1 MTNYS
6 QSMRDALE
14 LVYTRNQEKI
24 AELNE
29 KMSSAQ
35 IAKLKKAYEPMR
47 NKKISTSNADKLNKL
62 MDKVGKDKEVLIQ
75 IVKADIPFVSQSA
88 VTKLITKHNMK
99 GAEINKFKEEFN
111 IESVELDEKRDMS
124 APPVSAKV
132 VEDDGFR
139 LVMKFKDGTT
149 EALPSIGKPSMQ
161 NLKSIVDKNILKNP
175 KRKAWVPVV
184 SAAMKKGLVKE
195 EVELDEGKMK
205 EIVTDVEDAMGKIRY
220 KLVQK
225 GGKFNVKVSKNDER
239 DAQKAMKMHPLYVAG
254 KLRVVPEEADLD
266 EAILKGRDYE
276 YDEKKGVVKISKKNF
291 AKVRKDAKGTD
302 KSKPTMMVLTK
313 KGTSLVPVQFEEVE
327 LDEDIMPLIFGGG
340 IIAGL
345 LPVLY
350 LSAKEIAGPSIGK
363 LVDKLKKN
371 KNYKMSNSE
380 KSDVKGFVSK
390 VKKDKPSLLQKVMK
404 KFKEEVEEAYEYGTT
419 EYANHTKEVTPG
431 QEVDEAS
438 ARADAKRS
446 MRRDPSMRKQSP
458 FSKDMSATDDDV
470 KAASKNIIMQMR
482 KAVSLRG
489 KFPVEFAD
497 KKKIKIPADIAQA
510 VQQKYN
516 SFKKPADKEKFQAK
530 VGKSYK
536 DMLRALR
543 EEVQEEKT
551 ILDRIEEIIKENK
564 NG

>member
-47 NKKISTSNADKLNKL
+47 NKRISTSNADKLSKL

-111 IESVELDEKRDMS
+111 IESVELDEDIMPLIFGGGIIAGLLPVLYLSAKEIAGPSIGKLVDKLKKNKNYKMSNSEKSDVKGFVSKVKKDKPSLLQKVMKKFKEEVELDEKRDMS

-132 VEDDGFR
+132 VKDDGFR

-195 EVELDEGKMK
+195 EVDLDEGKMK

-313 KGTSLVPVQFEEVE
+313 KGTSLVPVQF
-327 LDEDIMPLIFGGG
+327 
-340 IIAGL
+340 
-345 LPVLY
+345 
-350 LSAKEIAGPSIGK
+350 
-363 LVDKLKKN
+363 
-371 KNYKMSNSE
+371 
-380 KSDVKGFVSK
+380 
-390 VKKDKPSLLQKVMK
+390 
-404 KFKEEVEEAYEYGTT
+404 EEVEEAYEYGTT

>member
-1 MTNYS
+1 
-6 QSMRDALE
+6 
-14 LVYTRNQEKI
+14 
-24 AELNE
+24 
-29 KMSSAQ
+29 
-35 IAKLKKAYEPMR
+35 
-47 NKKISTSNADKLNKL
+47 
-62 MDKVGKDKEVLIQ
+62 
-75 IVKADIPFVSQSA
+75 
-88 VTKLITKHNMK
+88 
-99 GAEINKFKEEFN
+99 
-111 IESVELDEKRDMS
+111 
-124 APPVSAKV
+124 
-132 VEDDGFR
+132 
-139 LVMKFKDGTT
+139 
-149 EALPSIGKPSMQ
+149 
-161 NLKSIVDKNILKNP
+161 
-175 KRKAWVPVV
+175 
-184 SAAMKKGLVKE
+184 MKKGLVKE
-195 EVELDEGKMK
+195 EAE
-205 EIVTDVEDAMGKIRY
+205 
-220 KLVQK
+220 
-225 GGKFNVKVSKNDER
+225 
-239 DAQKAMKMHPLYVAG
+239 
-254 KLRVVPEEADLD
+254 LD

-313 KGTSLVPVQFEEVE
+313 KGTSLVPVQF
-327 LDEDIMPLIFGGG
+327 
-340 IIAGL
+340 
-345 LPVLY
+345 
-350 LSAKEIAGPSIGK
+350 
-363 LVDKLKKN
+363 
-371 KNYKMSNSE
+371 
-380 KSDVKGFVSK
+380 
-390 VKKDKPSLLQKVMK
+390 
-404 KFKEEVEEAYEYGTT
+404 EEVEEAYEYGTT

>member
-47 NKKISTSNADKLNKL
+47 NKRISTSNADKLSKL

-111 IESVELDEKRDMS
+111 IESVELDE
-124 APPVSAKV
+124 
-132 VEDDGFR
+132 
-139 LVMKFKDGTT
+139 
-149 EALPSIGKPSMQ
+149 EA
-161 NLKSIVDKNILKNP
+161 
-175 KRKAWVPVV
+175 
-184 SAAMKKGLVKE
+184 
-195 EVELDEGKMK
+195 ELDEGKMK
-205 EIVTDVEDAMGKIRY
+205 EIITDVEDAMGKIRY

-266 EAILKGRDYE
+266 EKKVDHQLKIAIDTVKNPLKGKFLGGPSAKE
-276 YDEKKGVVKISKKNF
+276 AEKTLRTKYKY
-291 AKVRKDAKGTD
+291 TD
-302 KSKPTMMVLTK
+302 KMIAKLK
-313 KGTSLVPVQFEEVE
+313 EETE
-327 LDEDIMPLIFGGG
+327 LDEAKKVTKKERDRLEDQNEH
-340 IIAGL
+340 GL
-345 LPVLY
+345 LALKLTQAYGTPAEVKKIKAINKRHEQKG
-350 LSAKEIAGPSIGK
+350 SIERKDQKERDAIS
-363 LVDKLKKN
+363 N
-371 KNYKMSNSE
+371 KYYKMAEES
-380 KSDVKGFVSK
+380 
-390 VKKDKPSLLQKVMK
+390 
-404 KFKEEVEEAYEYGTT
+404 EVEEAYEYGTT
-419 EYANHTKEVTPG
+419 EYANHTREVTPG

-458 FSKDMSATDDDV
+458 FSKDVSATDDDV

-489 KFPVEFAD
+489 KFPVQFAD

-543 EEVQEEKT
+543 EKVQEEKT

>member
-47 NKKISTSNADKLNKL
+47 NKKISTSNADKLSKL

-111 IESVELDEKRDMS
+111 IESVELDEGRMKELHGYIAKGMS
-124 APPVSAKV
+124 AAEIAK
-132 VEDDGFR
+132 
-139 LVMKFKDGTT
+139 
-149 EALPSIGKPSMQ
+149 
-161 NLKSIVDKNILKNP
+161 
-175 KRKAWVPVV
+175 
-184 SAAMKKGLVKE
+184 
-195 EVELDEGKMK
+195 KMK
-205 EIVTDVEDAMGKIRY
+205 LDVKTIKALM
-220 KLVQK
+220 
-225 GGKFNVKVSKNDER
+225 DE
-239 DAQKAMKMHPLYVAG
+239 V
-254 KLRVVPEEADLD
+254 DLD
-266 EAILKGRDYE
+266 EAVLKGRDYE

-327 LDEDIMPLIFGGG
+327 
-340 IIAGL
+340 
-345 LPVLY
+345 
-350 LSAKEIAGPSIGK
+350 
-363 LVDKLKKN
+363 
-371 KNYKMSNSE
+371 
-380 KSDVKGFVSK
+380 
-390 VKKDKPSLLQKVMK
+390 
-404 KFKEEVEEAYEYGTT
+404 EAYEYGTT
-419 EYANHTKEVTPG
+419 EYANHTREVTPG

-489 KFPVEFAD
+489 KFPVQFAD

>member
-47 NKKISTSNADKLNKL
+47 NKKISTSNADKLSKL

-111 IESVELDEKRDMS
+111 IESVELDEGRMKELHGYIAKGMS
-124 APPVSAKV
+124 AAEIAK
-132 VEDDGFR
+132 
-139 LVMKFKDGTT
+139 
-149 EALPSIGKPSMQ
+149 
-161 NLKSIVDKNILKNP
+161 
-175 KRKAWVPVV
+175 
-184 SAAMKKGLVKE
+184 
-195 EVELDEGKMK
+195 KMK
-205 EIVTDVEDAMGKIRY
+205 LDVKTIKALM
-220 KLVQK
+220 
-225 GGKFNVKVSKNDER
+225 DE
-239 DAQKAMKMHPLYVAG
+239 V
-254 KLRVVPEEADLD
+254 DLD
-266 EAILKGRDYE
+266 EAKKVTKKERDRLEDQNEHGLLALKLTQAYGTPAE
-276 YDEKKGVVKISKKNF
+276 VKKIKAINKRHEQKGHIE
-291 AKVRKDAKGTD
+291 RKD
-302 KSKPTMMVLTK
+302 
-313 KGTSLVPVQFEEVE
+313 Q
-327 LDEDIMPLIFGGG
+327 
-340 IIAGL
+340 
-345 LPVLY
+345 
-350 LSAKEIAGPSIGK
+350 KERDAIS
-363 LVDKLKKN
+363 N
-371 KNYKMSNSE
+371 KYYKMAEES
-380 KSDVKGFVSK
+380 
-390 VKKDKPSLLQKVMK
+390 
-404 KFKEEVEEAYEYGTT
+404 EVEEAYEYGTT

-489 KFPVEFAD
+489 KFPVQFAD

>member
-47 NKKISTSNADKLNKL
+47 NKRISTSNADKLSKL

-111 IESVELDEKRDMS
+111 IESVELDE
-124 APPVSAKV
+124 
-132 VEDDGFR
+132 
-139 LVMKFKDGTT
+139 
-149 EALPSIGKPSMQ
+149 EA
-161 NLKSIVDKNILKNP
+161 
-175 KRKAWVPVV
+175 
-184 SAAMKKGLVKE
+184 
-195 EVELDEGKMK
+195 ELDEGKMK
-205 EIVTDVEDAMGKIRY
+205 EIITDVEDAMGKIRY

-266 EAILKGRDYE
+266 EKKVDHQLKIAIDTVKNPLKGKFLGGPSAKE
-276 YDEKKGVVKISKKNF
+276 AEKTLRTKYKY
-291 AKVRKDAKGTD
+291 TD
-302 KSKPTMMVLTK
+302 KMIAKLK
-313 KGTSLVPVQFEEVE
+313 EETE
-327 LDEDIMPLIFGGG
+327 LDEAKKVTKKERDRLEDQNEH
-340 IIAGL
+340 GL
-345 LPVLY
+345 LALKLTQAYGTPAEVKKIKAINKRHEQKG
-350 LSAKEIAGPSIGK
+350 SIERKDQKERDAIS
-363 LVDKLKKN
+363 N
-371 KNYKMSNSE
+371 KYYKMAEES
-380 KSDVKGFVSK
+380 
-390 VKKDKPSLLQKVMK
+390 
-404 KFKEEVEEAYEYGTT
+404 EVEEAYEYGTT

-458 FSKDMSATDDDV
+458 FSKDVSATDDDV

-489 KFPVEFAD
+489 KFPVQFAD
-497 KKKIKIPADIAQA
+497 KKKIKIPADISQA

-543 EEVQEEKT
+543 EKVKEEKT

>member
-47 NKKISTSNADKLNKL
+47 NKRISTSNADKLSKL

-111 IESVELDEKRDMS
+111 IESVELDE
-124 APPVSAKV
+124 
-132 VEDDGFR
+132 
-139 LVMKFKDGTT
+139 
-149 EALPSIGKPSMQ
+149 EA
-161 NLKSIVDKNILKNP
+161 
-175 KRKAWVPVV
+175 
-184 SAAMKKGLVKE
+184 
-195 EVELDEGKMK
+195 ELDEGKMK

-254 KLRVVPEEADLD
+254 KLRVVPEEVDLD
-266 EAILKGRDYE
+266 EKKVDHQLKIAIDTVKNPLKGKFLGGPSAKE
-276 YDEKKGVVKISKKNF
+276 AEKTLRTKYKY
-291 AKVRKDAKGTD
+291 TD
-302 KSKPTMMVLTK
+302 KMIAKLK
-313 KGTSLVPVQFEEVE
+313 EETE
-327 LDEDIMPLIFGGG
+327 LDEAKKVTKKERDRLEDQNQH
-340 IIAGL
+340 GL
-345 LPVLY
+345 LALKLTQAYGTPAEVKKIKAINKRHEQKG
-350 LSAKEIAGPSIGK
+350 SIERKDQKERDAIS
-363 LVDKLKKN
+363 N
-371 KNYKMSNSE
+371 KYYKMAEESE
-380 KSDVKGFVSK
+380 FNKFPDMSDALRQVRMGK
-390 VKKDKPSLLQKVMK
+390 
-404 KFKEEVEEAYEYGTT
+404 EVEEAYEYGTT
-419 EYANHTKEVTPG
+419 EYANHTREVTPG

-458 FSKDMSATDDDV
+458 FSKDVSATDDDV

-489 KFPVEFAD
+489 KFPVQFAD

-530 VGKSYK
+530 VAKSYK

>member
-1 MTNYS
+1 
-6 QSMRDALE
+6 
-14 LVYTRNQEKI
+14 
-24 AELNE
+24 
-29 KMSSAQ
+29 
-35 IAKLKKAYEPMR
+35 
-47 NKKISTSNADKLNKL
+47 
-62 MDKVGKDKEVLIQ
+62 
-75 IVKADIPFVSQSA
+75 
-88 VTKLITKHNMK
+88 
-99 GAEINKFKEEFN
+99 
-111 IESVELDEKRDMS
+111 
-124 APPVSAKV
+124 
-132 VEDDGFR
+132 
-139 LVMKFKDGTT
+139 
-149 EALPSIGKPSMQ
+149 
-161 NLKSIVDKNILKNP
+161 
-175 KRKAWVPVV
+175 
-184 SAAMKKGLVKE
+184 
-195 EVELDEGKMK
+195 
-205 EIVTDVEDAMGKIRY
+205 
-220 KLVQK
+220 
-225 GGKFNVKVSKNDER
+225 
-239 DAQKAMKMHPLYVAG
+239 
-254 KLRVVPEEADLD
+254 
-266 EAILKGRDYE
+266 
-276 YDEKKGVVKISKKNF
+276 
-291 AKVRKDAKGTD
+291 
-302 KSKPTMMVLTK
+302 
-313 KGTSLVPVQFEEVE
+313 
-327 LDEDIMPLIFGGG
+327 MPLIFGGG

-404 KFKEEVEEAYEYGTT
+404 KFKEEVELDEGRMKELHGYIAKGMSAAEIAKKMKLDVKTIKALMDEVDLDEAVLKGRDYEYDEKKGVVKISKKNFAKVHKDAKGTDKSKPTMMVLTKKGTSLVPVQFEEVELDEAKKVTKKERDRLEDLNQHGLLALKLTQAYGTPAEVKKIKAINKRHEQKGHIERKDQKERDAISNKYYKMAEESEVEEAYEYGTT

-458 FSKDMSATDDDV
+458 FSKDVSATDDDV

-489 KFPVEFAD
+489 KFPVQFAD

>member
-47 NKKISTSNADKLNKL
+47 NKRISTSNADKLSKL

-111 IESVELDEKRDMS
+111 IESVELDE
-124 APPVSAKV
+124 
-132 VEDDGFR
+132 
-139 LVMKFKDGTT
+139 
-149 EALPSIGKPSMQ
+149 EA
-161 NLKSIVDKNILKNP
+161 
-175 KRKAWVPVV
+175 
-184 SAAMKKGLVKE
+184 
-195 EVELDEGKMK
+195 ELDEGKMK
-205 EIVTDVEDAMGKIRY
+205 EIITDVEDAMGKIRY

-254 KLRVVPEEADLD
+254 KLRVVPEEAELDEKKVDHQLKIAIDTVKNPLKGKFLGGPSAKEAEKTLRTKYKYTDKMIAKLKEETELD
-266 EAILKGRDYE
+266 EAKKVTKKERDRLEDQNEHGLLALKLTQAYGTPAE
-276 YDEKKGVVKISKKNF
+276 VKKIKAINKRHEQKGSIE
-291 AKVRKDAKGTD
+291 RKD
-302 KSKPTMMVLTK
+302 
-313 KGTSLVPVQFEEVE
+313 Q
-327 LDEDIMPLIFGGG
+327 
-340 IIAGL
+340 
-345 LPVLY
+345 
-350 LSAKEIAGPSIGK
+350 KERDAIS
-363 LVDKLKKN
+363 N
-371 KNYKMSNSE
+371 KYYKMAEES
-380 KSDVKGFVSK
+380 
-390 VKKDKPSLLQKVMK
+390 
-404 KFKEEVEEAYEYGTT
+404 EVEEAYEYGTT

-458 FSKDMSATDDDV
+458 FSKDVSATDDDV

-489 KFPVEFAD
+489 KFPVQFAD
-497 KKKIKIPADIAQA
+497 KKKRKIPAEIAQA

-543 EEVQEEKT
+543 EKVQEEKT

>member
-47 NKKISTSNADKLNKL
+47 NKKISTSNADKLSKL

-132 VEDDGFR
+132 IEDDGFR

-195 EVELDEGKMK
+195 GVELDEGRMKELHGYIAKGMSAAEIAKKMK
-205 EIVTDVEDAMGKIRY
+205 LDVKTIKALM
-220 KLVQK
+220 
-225 GGKFNVKVSKNDER
+225 DE
-239 DAQKAMKMHPLYVAG
+239 V
-254 KLRVVPEEADLD
+254 DLD
-266 EAILKGRDYE
+266 EAVLKGRDYE

-327 LDEDIMPLIFGGG
+327 
-340 IIAGL
+340 
-345 LPVLY
+345 
-350 LSAKEIAGPSIGK
+350 
-363 LVDKLKKN
+363 
-371 KNYKMSNSE
+371 
-380 KSDVKGFVSK
+380 
-390 VKKDKPSLLQKVMK
+390 
-404 KFKEEVEEAYEYGTT
+404 EAYEYGTT
-419 EYANHTKEVTPG
+419 EYANHTREVTPG

-446 MRRDPSMRKQSP
+446 MRQDPSMRKQSP
-458 FSKDMSATDDDV
+458 FSKDVSATDDDV

-489 KFPVEFAD
+489 KFPVQFAD

>member
-47 NKKISTSNADKLNKL
+47 NKRISTSNADKLSKL

-195 EVELDEGKMK
+195 GVELDEGRMKELHGYIAKGMSAAEIAKKMK
-205 EIVTDVEDAMGKIRY
+205 LDVKTIKALM
-220 KLVQK
+220 
-225 GGKFNVKVSKNDER
+225 DE
-239 DAQKAMKMHPLYVAG
+239 V
-254 KLRVVPEEADLD
+254 DLD
-266 EAILKGRDYE
+266 EAVLKGRDYE

-291 AKVRKDAKGTD
+291 AKVHKDAKGTD

-327 LDEDIMPLIFGGG
+327 LDEAKKVTKKERDRLEDLNQH
-340 IIAGL
+340 GL
-345 LPVLY
+345 LALKLTQAYGTPAEVKKIK
-350 LSAKEIAGPSIGK
+350 AINKRHEQKGHIERKDQKERDAIS
-363 LVDKLKKN
+363 N
-371 KNYKMSNSE
+371 KYYKMAEES
-380 KSDVKGFVSK
+380 
-390 VKKDKPSLLQKVMK
+390 
-404 KFKEEVEEAYEYGTT
+404 EVEEAYEYGTT

-458 FSKDMSATDDDV
+458 FSKDVSATDDDV

-489 KFPVEFAD
+489 KFPVQFAD

>member
-47 NKKISTSNADKLNKL
+47 NKRISTSNADKLSKL

-111 IESVELDEKRDMS
+111 IESVELDE
-124 APPVSAKV
+124 
-132 VEDDGFR
+132 
-139 LVMKFKDGTT
+139 
-149 EALPSIGKPSMQ
+149 EA
-161 NLKSIVDKNILKNP
+161 
-175 KRKAWVPVV
+175 
-184 SAAMKKGLVKE
+184 
-195 EVELDEGKMK
+195 ELDEGKMK

-266 EAILKGRDYE
+266 EKKVDHQLKIAIDTVKNPLKGKFLGGPSAKE
-276 YDEKKGVVKISKKNF
+276 AEKTLRTKYKY
-291 AKVRKDAKGTD
+291 TD
-302 KSKPTMMVLTK
+302 KMIAKLK
-313 KGTSLVPVQFEEVE
+313 EETE
-327 LDEDIMPLIFGGG
+327 LDEAKKVTKKERDRLEDQNEH
-340 IIAGL
+340 GL
-345 LPVLY
+345 LALKLTQAYGTPAEVKKIKAINKRHEQKG
-350 LSAKEIAGPSIGK
+350 SIERKDQKERDAIS
-363 LVDKLKKN
+363 N
-371 KNYKMSNSE
+371 KYYKMAEES
-380 KSDVKGFVSK
+380 
-390 VKKDKPSLLQKVMK
+390 
-404 KFKEEVEEAYEYGTT
+404 EVEEAYEYGTT
-419 EYANHTKEVTPG
+419 EYANHTREVTPG

-458 FSKDMSATDDDV
+458 FSKDVSATDDDV

-543 EEVQEEKT
+543 EKVQEEKT

>member
-47 NKKISTSNADKLNKL
+47 NKRISTSNADKLSKL

-111 IESVELDEKRDMS
+111 IESVELDEGRMKELHGYIAKGMS
-124 APPVSAKV
+124 AAEIAK
-132 VEDDGFR
+132 
-139 LVMKFKDGTT
+139 
-149 EALPSIGKPSMQ
+149 
-161 NLKSIVDKNILKNP
+161 
-175 KRKAWVPVV
+175 
-184 SAAMKKGLVKE
+184 
-195 EVELDEGKMK
+195 KMK
-205 EIVTDVEDAMGKIRY
+205 LDVKTIKALM
-220 KLVQK
+220 
-225 GGKFNVKVSKNDER
+225 DE
-239 DAQKAMKMHPLYVAG
+239 V
-254 KLRVVPEEADLD
+254 DLD
-266 EAILKGRDYE
+266 EAKKVTKKERDRLEDLNQHGLLALKLTQAYGTPAE
-276 YDEKKGVVKISKKNF
+276 VKKIKAINKRHEQKGHIE
-291 AKVRKDAKGTD
+291 RKD
-302 KSKPTMMVLTK
+302 
-313 KGTSLVPVQFEEVE
+313 Q
-327 LDEDIMPLIFGGG
+327 
-340 IIAGL
+340 
-345 LPVLY
+345 
-350 LSAKEIAGPSIGK
+350 KERDAIS
-363 LVDKLKKN
+363 N
-371 KNYKMSNSE
+371 KYYKMAEES
-380 KSDVKGFVSK
+380 
-390 VKKDKPSLLQKVMK
+390 
-404 KFKEEVEEAYEYGTT
+404 EVEEAYEYGTT

-458 FSKDMSATDDDV
+458 FSKDVSATDDDV

-489 KFPVEFAD
+489 KFPVQFAD

>member
-47 NKKISTSNADKLNKL
+47 NKRISTSNADKLSKL

-111 IESVELDEKRDMS
+111 IESIELDE
-124 APPVSAKV
+124 
-132 VEDDGFR
+132 
-139 LVMKFKDGTT
+139 
-149 EALPSIGKPSMQ
+149 EA
-161 NLKSIVDKNILKNP
+161 
-175 KRKAWVPVV
+175 
-184 SAAMKKGLVKE
+184 
-195 EVELDEGKMK
+195 ELDEGKMK

-266 EAILKGRDYE
+266 EKKVDHQLKIAIDTVKNPLKGKFLGGPSAKE
-276 YDEKKGVVKISKKNF
+276 AEKTLRTKYKY
-291 AKVRKDAKGTD
+291 TD
-302 KSKPTMMVLTK
+302 KMIAKLK
-313 KGTSLVPVQFEEVE
+313 EETE
-327 LDEDIMPLIFGGG
+327 LDEAKKVTKKERDRLEDQNEH
-340 IIAGL
+340 GL
-345 LPVLY
+345 LALKLTQAYGTPAEVKKIKAINKRHEQKG
-350 LSAKEIAGPSIGK
+350 SIERKDQKERDAIS
-363 LVDKLKKN
+363 N
-371 KNYKMSNSE
+371 KYYKMAEES
-380 KSDVKGFVSK
+380 
-390 VKKDKPSLLQKVMK
+390 
-404 KFKEEVEEAYEYGTT
+404 EVEEAYEYGTT

-458 FSKDMSATDDDV
+458 FSKDVSATDDDV

-489 KFPVEFAD
+489 KFPVQFAD

-543 EEVQEEKT
+543 EKVKEEKT

>member
-47 NKKISTSNADKLNKL
+47 NKKISTSNADKLSKL

-111 IESVELDEKRDMS
+111 IESVE
-124 APPVSAKV
+124 
-132 VEDDGFR
+132 
-139 LVMKFKDGTT
+139 
-149 EALPSIGKPSMQ
+149 
-161 NLKSIVDKNILKNP
+161 
-175 KRKAWVPVV
+175 
-184 SAAMKKGLVKE
+184 
-195 EVELDEGKMK
+195 
-205 EIVTDVEDAMGKIRY
+205 
-220 KLVQK
+220 
-225 GGKFNVKVSKNDER
+225 
-239 DAQKAMKMHPLYVAG
+239 
-254 KLRVVPEEADLD
+254 LD

-327 LDEDIMPLIFGGG
+327 LDEAKKVTKKERDRLEDLNQH
-340 IIAGL
+340 GL
-345 LPVLY
+345 LALKLTQAYGTPAEVKKIK
-350 LSAKEIAGPSIGK
+350 AINKRHEQKGHIERKDQKERDAIS
-363 LVDKLKKN
+363 N
-371 KNYKMSNSE
+371 KYYKMAEES
-380 KSDVKGFVSK
+380 
-390 VKKDKPSLLQKVMK
+390 
-404 KFKEEVEEAYEYGTT
+404 EVEEAYEYGTT

-458 FSKDMSATDDDV
+458 FSKDVSATDDDV

-489 KFPVEFAD
+489 KFPVQFAD

>member
-47 NKKISTSNADKLNKL
+47 NKRISTSNADKLSKL

-111 IESVELDEKRDMS
+111 IESVELDE
-124 APPVSAKV
+124 
-132 VEDDGFR
+132 
-139 LVMKFKDGTT
+139 
-149 EALPSIGKPSMQ
+149 EA
-161 NLKSIVDKNILKNP
+161 
-175 KRKAWVPVV
+175 
-184 SAAMKKGLVKE
+184 
-195 EVELDEGKMK
+195 ELDEGKMK
-205 EIVTDVEDAMGKIRY
+205 EIITDVEDAMGKIRY

-266 EAILKGRDYE
+266 EKKVDHQLKIAIDTVKNPLKGKFLGGPSAKE
-276 YDEKKGVVKISKKNF
+276 AEKTLRTKYKY
-291 AKVRKDAKGTD
+291 TD
-302 KSKPTMMVLTK
+302 KMIAKLK
-313 KGTSLVPVQFEEVE
+313 EETE
-327 LDEDIMPLIFGGG
+327 LDEAKKVTKKERDRLEDQNEH
-340 IIAGL
+340 GL
-345 LPVLY
+345 LALKLTQAYGTPAEVKKIKAINKRHEQKG
-350 LSAKEIAGPSIGK
+350 SIERKDQKERDAIS
-363 LVDKLKKN
+363 N
-371 KNYKMSNSE
+371 KYYKMAEES
-380 KSDVKGFVSK
+380 
-390 VKKDKPSLLQKVMK
+390 
-404 KFKEEVEEAYEYGTT
+404 EVEEAYEYGTT
-419 EYANHTKEVTPG
+419 EYANHTREVTPG

-458 FSKDMSATDDDV
+458 FSKDVSATDDDV

-543 EEVQEEKT
+543 EKVKEEKT

>member
-47 NKKISTSNADKLNKL
+47 NKRISTSNADKLSKL

-111 IESVELDEKRDMS
+111 IESVELDEGRMKELHGYIAKGMS
-124 APPVSAKV
+124 AAEIAK
-132 VEDDGFR
+132 
-139 LVMKFKDGTT
+139 
-149 EALPSIGKPSMQ
+149 
-161 NLKSIVDKNILKNP
+161 
-175 KRKAWVPVV
+175 
-184 SAAMKKGLVKE
+184 
-195 EVELDEGKMK
+195 KMK
-205 EIVTDVEDAMGKIRY
+205 LDVKTIKALM
-220 KLVQK
+220 
-225 GGKFNVKVSKNDER
+225 DE
-239 DAQKAMKMHPLYVAG
+239 V
-254 KLRVVPEEADLD
+254 DLD
-266 EAILKGRDYE
+266 EAVLKGRDYE

-327 LDEDIMPLIFGGG
+327 LDEAKKVTKKERDRLEDLNQH
-340 IIAGL
+340 GL
-345 LPVLY
+345 LALKLTQAYGTPAEVKKIK
-350 LSAKEIAGPSIGK
+350 AINKRHEQKGHIERKDQKERDAIS
-363 LVDKLKKN
+363 N
-371 KNYKMSNSE
+371 KYYKMAEES
-380 KSDVKGFVSK
+380 
-390 VKKDKPSLLQKVMK
+390 
-404 KFKEEVEEAYEYGTT
+404 EVEEAYEYGTT

-458 FSKDMSATDDDV
+458 FSKDVSATDDDV

-489 KFPVEFAD
+489 KFPVQFAD

-536 DMLRALR
+536 DMWRALR

>member
-47 NKKISTSNADKLNKL
+47 NKRISTSNADKLSKL

-111 IESVELDEKRDMS
+111 IESVELDE
-124 APPVSAKV
+124 
-132 VEDDGFR
+132 
-139 LVMKFKDGTT
+139 
-149 EALPSIGKPSMQ
+149 EA
-161 NLKSIVDKNILKNP
+161 
-175 KRKAWVPVV
+175 
-184 SAAMKKGLVKE
+184 
-195 EVELDEGKMK
+195 ELDEGKMK

-266 EAILKGRDYE
+266 EKKVDHQLKIAIDTVKNPLKGKFLGGPSAKE
-276 YDEKKGVVKISKKNF
+276 AEKTLRTKYKY
-291 AKVRKDAKGTD
+291 TD
-302 KSKPTMMVLTK
+302 KMIAKLK
-313 KGTSLVPVQFEEVE
+313 EETE
-327 LDEDIMPLIFGGG
+327 LDEAKKVTKKERDRLEDQNEH
-340 IIAGL
+340 GL
-345 LPVLY
+345 LALKLTQAYGTPAEVKKIKAINKRHEQKG
-350 LSAKEIAGPSIGK
+350 SIERKDQKERDAIS
-363 LVDKLKKN
+363 N
-371 KNYKMSNSE
+371 KYYKMAEES
-380 KSDVKGFVSK
+380 
-390 VKKDKPSLLQKVMK
+390 
-404 KFKEEVEEAYEYGTT
+404 EVEEAYEYGTT

-458 FSKDMSATDDDV
+458 FSKDVSATDDDV

-489 KFPVEFAD
+489 KFPVQFAD

>member
-47 NKKISTSNADKLNKL
+47 NKRISTSNADKLSKL

-111 IESVELDEKRDMS
+111 IESVELDE
-124 APPVSAKV
+124 
-132 VEDDGFR
+132 
-139 LVMKFKDGTT
+139 
-149 EALPSIGKPSMQ
+149 EA
-161 NLKSIVDKNILKNP
+161 
-175 KRKAWVPVV
+175 
-184 SAAMKKGLVKE
+184 
-195 EVELDEGKMK
+195 ELDEGKMK

-254 KLRVVPEEADLD
+254 KLRVVPEEVDLD
-266 EAILKGRDYE
+266 EKKVDHQLKIAIDTVKNPLKGKFLGGPSAKE
-276 YDEKKGVVKISKKNF
+276 AEKTLRTKYKY
-291 AKVRKDAKGTD
+291 TD
-302 KSKPTMMVLTK
+302 KMIAKLK
-313 KGTSLVPVQFEEVE
+313 EETE
-327 LDEDIMPLIFGGG
+327 LDEAKKVTKKERDRLEDQNEH
-340 IIAGL
+340 GL
-345 LPVLY
+345 LALKLTQAYGTPAEVKKIKAINKRHEQKG
-350 LSAKEIAGPSIGK
+350 SIERKDQKERDAIS
-363 LVDKLKKN
+363 N
-371 KNYKMSNSE
+371 KYYKMAEES
-380 KSDVKGFVSK
+380 
-390 VKKDKPSLLQKVMK
+390 
-404 KFKEEVEEAYEYGTT
+404 EVEEAYEYGTT
-419 EYANHTKEVTPG
+419 EYANHTREVTPG

-458 FSKDMSATDDDV
+458 FSKDVSATDDDV

-489 KFPVEFAD
+489 KFPVQFAD

-543 EEVQEEKT
+543 EKVQEEKT

>member
-47 NKKISTSNADKLNKL
+47 NKKISTSNADKLSKL

-111 IESVELDEKRDMS
+111 IESVELDEGRMKELHGYIAKGMS
-124 APPVSAKV
+124 AAEIAK
-132 VEDDGFR
+132 
-139 LVMKFKDGTT
+139 
-149 EALPSIGKPSMQ
+149 
-161 NLKSIVDKNILKNP
+161 
-175 KRKAWVPVV
+175 
-184 SAAMKKGLVKE
+184 
-195 EVELDEGKMK
+195 KMK
-205 EIVTDVEDAMGKIRY
+205 LDVKTIKALM
-220 KLVQK
+220 
-225 GGKFNVKVSKNDER
+225 DE
-239 DAQKAMKMHPLYVAG
+239 V
-254 KLRVVPEEADLD
+254 DLD
-266 EAILKGRDYE
+266 EAVLKGRDYE

-327 LDEDIMPLIFGGG
+327 LDEAKKVTKKERDRLEDLNQH
-340 IIAGL
+340 GL
-345 LPVLY
+345 LALKLTQAYGTPAEVKKIK
-350 LSAKEIAGPSIGK
+350 AINKRHEQKGHIERKDQKERDAIS
-363 LVDKLKKN
+363 N
-371 KNYKMSNSE
+371 KYYKMAEES
-380 KSDVKGFVSK
+380 
-390 VKKDKPSLLQKVMK
+390 
-404 KFKEEVEEAYEYGTT
+404 EVEEAYEYGTT

-458 FSKDMSATDDDV
+458 FSKDVSATDDDV

-489 KFPVEFAD
+489 KFPVQFAD

>member
-47 NKKISTSNADKLNKL
+47 NKRISTSNADKLSKL

-111 IESVELDEKRDMS
+111 IESVELDEGRMKELHGYIAKGMS
-124 APPVSAKV
+124 AAEIAK
-132 VEDDGFR
+132 
-139 LVMKFKDGTT
+139 
-149 EALPSIGKPSMQ
+149 
-161 NLKSIVDKNILKNP
+161 
-175 KRKAWVPVV
+175 
-184 SAAMKKGLVKE
+184 
-195 EVELDEGKMK
+195 KMK
-205 EIVTDVEDAMGKIRY
+205 LDVKTIKALM
-220 KLVQK
+220 
-225 GGKFNVKVSKNDER
+225 DE
-239 DAQKAMKMHPLYVAG
+239 V
-254 KLRVVPEEADLD
+254 DLD
-266 EAILKGRDYE
+266 EAVLKGRDYE

-291 AKVRKDAKGTD
+291 AKVHKDAKGTD

-327 LDEDIMPLIFGGG
+327 
-340 IIAGL
+340 
-345 LPVLY
+345 
-350 LSAKEIAGPSIGK
+350 
-363 LVDKLKKN
+363 
-371 KNYKMSNSE
+371 
-380 KSDVKGFVSK
+380 
-390 VKKDKPSLLQKVMK
+390 
-404 KFKEEVEEAYEYGTT
+404 EAYEYGTT
-419 EYANHTKEVTPG
+419 EYANHTREVTPG

-446 MRRDPSMRKQSP
+446 MRQDPSMRKQSP
-458 FSKDMSATDDDV
+458 FSKDISATDDDV

-489 KFPVEFAD
+489 KFPVQFAD

>member
-47 NKKISTSNADKLNKL
+47 NKRISTSNADKLSKL

-111 IESVELDEKRDMS
+111 IESVELDE
-124 APPVSAKV
+124 
-132 VEDDGFR
+132 
-139 LVMKFKDGTT
+139 
-149 EALPSIGKPSMQ
+149 EA
-161 NLKSIVDKNILKNP
+161 
-175 KRKAWVPVV
+175 
-184 SAAMKKGLVKE
+184 
-195 EVELDEGKMK
+195 ELDEGKMK

-266 EAILKGRDYE
+266 EKKVDHQLKIAIDTVKNPLKGE
-276 YDEKKGVVKISKKNF
+276 FLGGPSAKEAEKTLRTKYKY
-291 AKVRKDAKGTD
+291 TD
-302 KSKPTMMVLTK
+302 KMIAKLK
-313 KGTSLVPVQFEEVE
+313 EETE
-327 LDEDIMPLIFGGG
+327 LDEAKKVTKKERDRLEDQNEH
-340 IIAGL
+340 GL
-345 LPVLY
+345 LALKLTQAYGTPAEVKKIKAINKRHEQKG
-350 LSAKEIAGPSIGK
+350 SIERKDQKERDAIS
-363 LVDKLKKN
+363 N
-371 KNYKMSNSE
+371 KYYKMAEES
-380 KSDVKGFVSK
+380 
-390 VKKDKPSLLQKVMK
+390 
-404 KFKEEVEEAYEYGTT
+404 EVEEAYEYGTT

-458 FSKDMSATDDDV
+458 FSKDVSATDDDV

-489 KFPVEFAD
+489 KFPVQFAD

>member
-47 NKKISTSNADKLNKL
+47 NKRISTSNADKLSKL

-111 IESVELDEKRDMS
+111 IESVELDE
-124 APPVSAKV
+124 
-132 VEDDGFR
+132 
-139 LVMKFKDGTT
+139 
-149 EALPSIGKPSMQ
+149 EA
-161 NLKSIVDKNILKNP
+161 
-175 KRKAWVPVV
+175 
-184 SAAMKKGLVKE
+184 
-195 EVELDEGKMK
+195 ELDEGKMK

-266 EAILKGRDYE
+266 EKKVDHQLKIAIDTVKNPLKGKFLGGPSAKE
-276 YDEKKGVVKISKKNF
+276 AEKTLRTKYKY
-291 AKVRKDAKGTD
+291 TD
-302 KSKPTMMVLTK
+302 KMIAKLK
-313 KGTSLVPVQFEEVE
+313 EETE
-327 LDEDIMPLIFGGG
+327 LDEAKKVTKKERDRLEDQNEH
-340 IIAGL
+340 GL
-345 LPVLY
+345 LALKLTQAYGTPAEVKKIKAINKRHEQKG
-350 LSAKEIAGPSIGK
+350 SIERKDQKERDAIS
-363 LVDKLKKN
+363 N
-371 KNYKMSNSE
+371 KYYKMAEES
-380 KSDVKGFVSK
+380 
-390 VKKDKPSLLQKVMK
+390 
-404 KFKEEVEEAYEYGTT
+404 EVEEAYEYGTT
-419 EYANHTKEVTPG
+419 EYANHTREVTPG

-458 FSKDMSATDDDV
+458 FSKDVSATDDDV

-489 KFPVEFAD
+489 KFPVQFAD

-543 EEVQEEKT
+543 EKVQEEKT

>member
-47 NKKISTSNADKLNKL
+47 NKKISTSNADKLSKL

-111 IESVELDEKRDMS
+111 IESVELDEGRMKELHGYIAKGMS
-124 APPVSAKV
+124 AAEIAK
-132 VEDDGFR
+132 
-139 LVMKFKDGTT
+139 
-149 EALPSIGKPSMQ
+149 
-161 NLKSIVDKNILKNP
+161 
-175 KRKAWVPVV
+175 
-184 SAAMKKGLVKE
+184 
-195 EVELDEGKMK
+195 KMK
-205 EIVTDVEDAMGKIRY
+205 LDVKTIKALM
-220 KLVQK
+220 
-225 GGKFNVKVSKNDER
+225 DE
-239 DAQKAMKMHPLYVAG
+239 V
-254 KLRVVPEEADLD
+254 DLD

-327 LDEDIMPLIFGGG
+327 LDEAKKVTKKERDRLEDLNQH
-340 IIAGL
+340 GL
-345 LPVLY
+345 LALKLTQAYGTPAEVKKIK
-350 LSAKEIAGPSIGK
+350 AINKRHEQKGHIERKDQKERDAIS
-363 LVDKLKKN
+363 N
-371 KNYKMSNSE
+371 KYYKMAEES
-380 KSDVKGFVSK
+380 
-390 VKKDKPSLLQKVMK
+390 
-404 KFKEEVEEAYEYGTT
+404 EVEEAYEYGTT

-458 FSKDMSATDDDV
+458 FSKDVSATDDDV

-489 KFPVEFAD
+489 KFPVQFAD

>member
-47 NKKISTSNADKLNKL
+47 NKKISTSNADKLSKL

-111 IESVELDEKRDMS
+111 IESVELDEGRMKELHGYIAKGMS
-124 APPVSAKV
+124 AAEIAK
-132 VEDDGFR
+132 
-139 LVMKFKDGTT
+139 
-149 EALPSIGKPSMQ
+149 
-161 NLKSIVDKNILKNP
+161 
-175 KRKAWVPVV
+175 
-184 SAAMKKGLVKE
+184 
-195 EVELDEGKMK
+195 KMK
-205 EIVTDVEDAMGKIRY
+205 LDVKTIKALM
-220 KLVQK
+220 
-225 GGKFNVKVSKNDER
+225 DE
-239 DAQKAMKMHPLYVAG
+239 V
-254 KLRVVPEEADLD
+254 DLD
-266 EAILKGRDYE
+266 EAVLKGRDYE

-327 LDEDIMPLIFGGG
+327 
-340 IIAGL
+340 
-345 LPVLY
+345 
-350 LSAKEIAGPSIGK
+350 
-363 LVDKLKKN
+363 
-371 KNYKMSNSE
+371 
-380 KSDVKGFVSK
+380 
-390 VKKDKPSLLQKVMK
+390 
-404 KFKEEVEEAYEYGTT
+404 EAYEYGTT

-458 FSKDMSATDDDV
+458 FSKDVSATDDDV

-489 KFPVEFAD
+489 KFPVQFAD

>member
-47 NKKISTSNADKLNKL
+47 NKRISTSNADKLSKL

-111 IESVELDEKRDMS
+111 IESVELDE
-124 APPVSAKV
+124 
-132 VEDDGFR
+132 
-139 LVMKFKDGTT
+139 
-149 EALPSIGKPSMQ
+149 EA
-161 NLKSIVDKNILKNP
+161 
-175 KRKAWVPVV
+175 
-184 SAAMKKGLVKE
+184 
-195 EVELDEGKMK
+195 ELDEGKMK

-254 KLRVVPEEADLD
+254 KLRVVPEEVDLD
-266 EAILKGRDYE
+266 EKKVDHQLKIAIDTVKNPLKGKFLGGPSAKE
-276 YDEKKGVVKISKKNF
+276 AEKTLRTKYKY
-291 AKVRKDAKGTD
+291 TD
-302 KSKPTMMVLTK
+302 KMIAKLK
-313 KGTSLVPVQFEEVE
+313 EETE
-327 LDEDIMPLIFGGG
+327 LDEAKKVTKKERDRLEDQNEH
-340 IIAGL
+340 GL
-345 LPVLY
+345 LALKLTQAYGTPAEVKKIKAINKRHEQKG
-350 LSAKEIAGPSIGK
+350 SIERKDQKERDAIS
-363 LVDKLKKN
+363 N
-371 KNYKMSNSE
+371 KYYKMAEES
-380 KSDVKGFVSK
+380 
-390 VKKDKPSLLQKVMK
+390 
-404 KFKEEVEEAYEYGTT
+404 EVEEAYEYGTT

-458 FSKDMSATDDDV
+458 FSKDVSATDDDV

-489 KFPVEFAD
+489 KFPVQFAD

-543 EEVQEEKT
+543 EKVQEEKT

>member
-1 MTNYS
+1 
-6 QSMRDALE
+6 
-14 LVYTRNQEKI
+14 
-24 AELNE
+24 
-29 KMSSAQ
+29 
-35 IAKLKKAYEPMR
+35 MR
-47 NKKISTSNADKLNKL
+47 NKRISTSNADKLSKL

-111 IESVELDEKRDMS
+111 IESVELDE
-124 APPVSAKV
+124 
-132 VEDDGFR
+132 
-139 LVMKFKDGTT
+139 
-149 EALPSIGKPSMQ
+149 EA
-161 NLKSIVDKNILKNP
+161 
-175 KRKAWVPVV
+175 
-184 SAAMKKGLVKE
+184 
-195 EVELDEGKMK
+195 ELDEGKMK
-205 EIVTDVEDAMGKIRY
+205 EIITDVEDAMGKIRY

-266 EAILKGRDYE
+266 EKKVDHQLKIAIDTVKNPLKGKFLGGPSAKE
-276 YDEKKGVVKISKKNF
+276 AEKTLRTKYKY
-291 AKVRKDAKGTD
+291 TD
-302 KSKPTMMVLTK
+302 KMIAKLK
-313 KGTSLVPVQFEEVE
+313 EETE
-327 LDEDIMPLIFGGG
+327 LDEAKKVTKKERDRLEDQNEH
-340 IIAGL
+340 GL
-345 LPVLY
+345 LALKLTQAYGTPAEVKKIKAINKRHEQKG
-350 LSAKEIAGPSIGK
+350 SIERKDQKERDAIS
-363 LVDKLKKN
+363 N
-371 KNYKMSNSE
+371 KYYKMAEES
-380 KSDVKGFVSK
+380 
-390 VKKDKPSLLQKVMK
+390 
-404 KFKEEVEEAYEYGTT
+404 EVEEAYEYGTT

-458 FSKDMSATDDDV
+458 FSKDVSATDDDV

-489 KFPVEFAD
+489 KFPVQFAD

>member
-1 MTNYS
+1 MK
-6 QSMRDALE
+6 E
-14 LVYTRNQEKI
+14 LHGY
-24 AELNE
+24 
-29 KMSSAQ
+29 
-35 IAKLKKAYEPMR
+35 IAKGMSAAEIAKKM
-47 NKKISTSNADKLNKL
+47 KLDVKTIKAL
-62 MDKVGKDKEVLIQ
+62 MDEV
-75 IVKADIPFVSQSA
+75 
-88 VTKLITKHNMK
+88 
-99 GAEINKFKEEFN
+99 
-111 IESVELDEKRDMS
+111 
-124 APPVSAKV
+124 
-132 VEDDGFR
+132 
-139 LVMKFKDGTT
+139 
-149 EALPSIGKPSMQ
+149 
-161 NLKSIVDKNILKNP
+161 
-175 KRKAWVPVV
+175 
-184 SAAMKKGLVKE
+184 
-195 EVELDEGKMK
+195 
-205 EIVTDVEDAMGKIRY
+205 
-220 KLVQK
+220 
-225 GGKFNVKVSKNDER
+225 
-239 DAQKAMKMHPLYVAG
+239 
-254 KLRVVPEEADLD
+254 DLD
-266 EAILKGRDYE
+266 EAVLKGRDYE

-327 LDEDIMPLIFGGG
+327 LDEAKKVTKKERDRLEDLNQH
-340 IIAGL
+340 GL
-345 LPVLY
+345 LALKLTQAYGTPAEVKKIK
-350 LSAKEIAGPSIGK
+350 AINKRHEQKGHIERKDQKERDAIS
-363 LVDKLKKN
+363 N
-371 KNYKMSNSE
+371 KYYKMAEES
-380 KSDVKGFVSK
+380 
-390 VKKDKPSLLQKVMK
+390 
-404 KFKEEVEEAYEYGTT
+404 EVEEAYEYGTT

-458 FSKDMSATDDDV
+458 FSKDVSATDDDV

-489 KFPVEFAD
+489 KFPVQFAD

>member
-47 NKKISTSNADKLNKL
+47 NKKISTSNADKLSKL

-111 IESVELDEKRDMS
+111 IESVELDEGRMKELHGYIAKGMS
-124 APPVSAKV
+124 AAEIAK
-132 VEDDGFR
+132 
-139 LVMKFKDGTT
+139 
-149 EALPSIGKPSMQ
+149 
-161 NLKSIVDKNILKNP
+161 
-175 KRKAWVPVV
+175 
-184 SAAMKKGLVKE
+184 
-195 EVELDEGKMK
+195 KMK
-205 EIVTDVEDAMGKIRY
+205 LDVKTIKALM
-220 KLVQK
+220 
-225 GGKFNVKVSKNDER
+225 DE
-239 DAQKAMKMHPLYVAG
+239 V
-254 KLRVVPEEADLD
+254 DLD
-266 EAILKGRDYE
+266 EAVLKGRDYE

-327 LDEDIMPLIFGGG
+327 
-340 IIAGL
+340 
-345 LPVLY
+345 
-350 LSAKEIAGPSIGK
+350 
-363 LVDKLKKN
+363 
-371 KNYKMSNSE
+371 
-380 KSDVKGFVSK
+380 
-390 VKKDKPSLLQKVMK
+390 
-404 KFKEEVEEAYEYGTT
+404 EAYEYGTT

-458 FSKDMSATDDDV
+458 FSKDVSATDDDV

>member
-1 MTNYS
+1 
-6 QSMRDALE
+6 MRDALE

-47 NKKISTSNADKLNKL
+47 NKRISTSNADKLSKL

-111 IESVELDEKRDMS
+111 IESVELDE
-124 APPVSAKV
+124 
-132 VEDDGFR
+132 
-139 LVMKFKDGTT
+139 
-149 EALPSIGKPSMQ
+149 EA
-161 NLKSIVDKNILKNP
+161 
-175 KRKAWVPVV
+175 
-184 SAAMKKGLVKE
+184 
-195 EVELDEGKMK
+195 ELDEGKMK

-254 KLRVVPEEADLD
+254 KLRVVPEEAELDEKKVDHQLKIAIDTVKNPLKGKFLGGPSAKEAEKTLRTKYKYTDKMIAKLKEETELD
-266 EAILKGRDYE
+266 EAKKVTKKERDRLEDQNEHGLLALKLTQAYGTPAE
-276 YDEKKGVVKISKKNF
+276 VKKIKAINKRHEQKGSIE
-291 AKVRKDAKGTD
+291 RKD
-302 KSKPTMMVLTK
+302 
-313 KGTSLVPVQFEEVE
+313 Q
-327 LDEDIMPLIFGGG
+327 
-340 IIAGL
+340 
-345 LPVLY
+345 
-350 LSAKEIAGPSIGK
+350 KERDAIS
-363 LVDKLKKN
+363 N
-371 KNYKMSNSE
+371 KYYKMAEES
-380 KSDVKGFVSK
+380 
-390 VKKDKPSLLQKVMK
+390 
-404 KFKEEVEEAYEYGTT
+404 EVEEAYEYGTT

-458 FSKDMSATDDDV
+458 FSKDVSATDDDV

-543 EEVQEEKT
+543 EKVKEEKT

>member
-111 IESVELDEKRDMS
+111 IESVELDEDIMPLIFGGGIIAGLLPVLYLSAKEIAGPSIGKLVDKLKKNKNYKMSNSEKSDVKGFVSKVKKDKPSLLQKVMKKFKEEVELDEKRDMS

-327 LDEDIMPLIFGGG
+327 
-340 IIAGL
+340 
-345 LPVLY
+345 
-350 LSAKEIAGPSIGK
+350 
-363 LVDKLKKN
+363 
-371 KNYKMSNSE
+371 
-380 KSDVKGFVSK
+380 
-390 VKKDKPSLLQKVMK
+390 
-404 KFKEEVEEAYEYGTT
+404 EAYEYGTT

>member
-47 NKKISTSNADKLNKL
+47 NKKISTSNADKLSKL

-184 SAAMKKGLVKE
+184 SAAMKKGPVKEETELDEGKLPDMRDALMQVRAERPVQLDE
-195 EVELDEGKMK
+195 EVELDEMSPKDKTTAGYWSCKFWSAK
-205 EIVTDVEDAMGKIRY
+205 SVTDLM
-220 KLVQK
+220 K
-225 GGKFNVKVSKNDER
+225 G
-239 DAQKAMKMHPLYVAG
+239 
-254 KLRVVPEEADLD
+254 
-266 EAILKGRDYE
+266 
-276 YDEKKGVVKISKKNF
+276 
-291 AKVRKDAKGTD
+291 
-302 KSKPTMMVLTK
+302 
-313 KGTSLVPVQFEEVE
+313 
-327 LDEDIMPLIFGGG
+327 
-340 IIAGL
+340 
-345 LPVLY
+345 
-350 LSAKEIAGPSIGK
+350 
-363 LVDKLKKN
+363 
-371 KNYKMSNSE
+371 
-380 KSDVKGFVSK
+380 
-390 VKKDKPSLLQKVMK
+390 
-404 KFKEEVEEAYEYGTT
+404 
-419 EYANHTKEVTPG
+419 
-431 QEVDEAS
+431 
-438 ARADAKRS
+438 
-446 MRRDPSMRKQSP
+446 
-458 FSKDMSATDDDV
+458 
-470 KAASKNIIMQMR
+470 
-482 KAVSLRG
+482 
-489 KFPVEFAD
+489 
-497 KKKIKIPADIAQA
+497 
-510 VQQKYN
+510 
-516 SFKKPADKEKFQAK
+516 
-530 VGKSYK
+530 
-536 DMLRALR
+536 
-543 EEVQEEKT
+543 
-551 ILDRIEEIIKENK
+551 
-564 NG
+564 

>member
-1 MTNYS
+1 
-6 QSMRDALE
+6 MRDALE

-47 NKKISTSNADKLNKL
+47 NKRISTSNADKLSKL

-111 IESVELDEKRDMS
+111 IESVELDE
-124 APPVSAKV
+124 
-132 VEDDGFR
+132 
-139 LVMKFKDGTT
+139 
-149 EALPSIGKPSMQ
+149 EA
-161 NLKSIVDKNILKNP
+161 
-175 KRKAWVPVV
+175 
-184 SAAMKKGLVKE
+184 
-195 EVELDEGKMK
+195 ELDEGKMK

-266 EAILKGRDYE
+266 EKKVDHQLKIAIDTVKNPLKGKFLGGPSAKE
-276 YDEKKGVVKISKKNF
+276 AEKTLRTKYKY
-291 AKVRKDAKGTD
+291 TD
-302 KSKPTMMVLTK
+302 KMIAKLK
-313 KGTSLVPVQFEEVE
+313 EETE
-327 LDEDIMPLIFGGG
+327 LDEAKKVTKKERDRLEDQNEH
-340 IIAGL
+340 GL
-345 LPVLY
+345 LALKLTQAYGTPAEVKKIKAINKRHEQKG
-350 LSAKEIAGPSIGK
+350 SIERKDQKERDAIS
-363 LVDKLKKN
+363 N
-371 KNYKMSNSE
+371 KYYKMAEES
-380 KSDVKGFVSK
+380 
-390 VKKDKPSLLQKVMK
+390 
-404 KFKEEVEEAYEYGTT
+404 EVEEAYEYGTT

-458 FSKDMSATDDDV
+458 FSKDVSATDDDV

-489 KFPVEFAD
+489 KFPVQFAD

>member
-47 NKKISTSNADKLNKL
+47 NKRISTSNADKLSKL

-111 IESVELDEKRDMS
+111 IESVELDEGRMKELHGYIAKGMS
-124 APPVSAKV
+124 AAEIAK
-132 VEDDGFR
+132 
-139 LVMKFKDGTT
+139 
-149 EALPSIGKPSMQ
+149 
-161 NLKSIVDKNILKNP
+161 
-175 KRKAWVPVV
+175 
-184 SAAMKKGLVKE
+184 
-195 EVELDEGKMK
+195 KMK
-205 EIVTDVEDAMGKIRY
+205 LDVKTIKALM
-220 KLVQK
+220 
-225 GGKFNVKVSKNDER
+225 DE
-239 DAQKAMKMHPLYVAG
+239 V
-254 KLRVVPEEADLD
+254 DLD
-266 EAILKGRDYE
+266 EAVLKGRDYE

-327 LDEDIMPLIFGGG
+327 
-340 IIAGL
+340 
-345 LPVLY
+345 
-350 LSAKEIAGPSIGK
+350 
-363 LVDKLKKN
+363 
-371 KNYKMSNSE
+371 
-380 KSDVKGFVSK
+380 
-390 VKKDKPSLLQKVMK
+390 
-404 KFKEEVEEAYEYGTT
+404 EAYEYGTT

-458 FSKDMSATDDDV
+458 FSKDVSATDDDV

-489 KFPVEFAD
+489 KFPVQFAD